1 MAHFTPMPP
10 DLTCPRA
17 IQPSAPLI
25 PTKSDASF
33 SPVRPWV
40 HPGMTT
46 AEYPEEYKV
55 NKLIGHRKVGRV
67 AEFLVRWCA
76 IKGEK
81 FDDSWEA
88 AIREYK
94 ARLSGIE
101 CAGRRQAP
109 LPVGASH
116 RCAIDGPGAP

>member
-1 MAHFTPMPP
+1 
-10 DLTCPRA
+10 
-17 IQPSAPLI
+17 
-25 PTKSDASF
+25 
-33 SPVRPWV
+33 
-40 HPGMTT
+40 MTT

-67 AEFLVRWCA
+67 AEFLVRWCD

-101 CAGRRQAP
+101 SKVVQVDVRPHFQSARRTVAP
-109 LPVGASH
+109 SMVRELLDEH
-116 RCAIDGPGAP
+116 E